1 MGTEV
6 CVLFRYIAELV
17 SPNLTEGF
25 INGKETFTVVDVIE
39 WS

>member
-1 MGTEV
+1 V

-25 INGKETFTVVDVIE
+25 INDKKAFTVVDLIE